1 MTEIEKAR
9 KEKGWSRPDMF
20 RALGIP
26 VRTIEDWEAG
36 RRIPPDWTTK
46 LVIDAIKNYTEK

>member
-9 KEKGWSRPDMF
+9 IEKGWSRPDMF

-26 VRTIEDWEAG
+26 VRTIENWEYG
-36 RRIPPDWTTK
+36 TNIPPEWLEK
-46 LVIDAIKNYTEK
+46 LVVDAIKNYSEE

>member
-9 KEKGWSRPDMF
+9 IEKGWSRPDMF

-26 VRTIEDWEAG
+26 IRTIENWEYG
-36 RRIPPDWTTK
+36 TNIPSEWLVK
-46 LVIDAIKNYTEK
+46 LVVDAIKNYSGE